1 MYNILQLFAIFIV
14 LNEKKCDI
22 SLKKIKQSL
31 KFVFYYLGGYILMK
45 ATFISREK
53 NDVKFTM
60 EFTAEEFENAQ
71 IKAYQKA
78 KDQFQI
84 DGFRKGKAPR
94 SIIEKHYGEGVF
106 FEDAIDELFREHY
119 GKTLSELN
127 LEVIDSPAAEF
138 SKIAKGEGFTITIT
152 VPCFPIV
159 EVKDYKGVEIE
170 KVEQEVKDEDVDNEI
185 KALQKRNARM
195 ILVER
200 PAKEGDTVLFDYSGF
215 VGEEQF
221 EGGTAERQELRLG
234 SGMFI
239 PGFEEQLVG
248 TTPGEKKDVVV
259 TFPEEYHAENLAG
272 KEAVFHCLI
281 HEIKEEQLPEL
292 DDEFAKDV
300 SEYDTL
306 EELKQANRE
315 RLESYAKA
323 GSANQMK
330 DAALAKVVE
339 ANEVE
344 VPRQMVED
352 EMDRMA
358 SELDQQLR
366 YQGMSLSQYLEFTG
380 KEMAAFRDELRPDAE
395 RQVKTRILLTGIADA
410 EKLQVSEEELEEEL
424 KVMAVQYQMTS
435 EKVRELIG
443 EENMN
448 FLKKDLQVRKAIDFI
463 FDNAVVK

>member
-1 MYNILQLFAIFIV
+1 
-14 LNEKKCDI
+14 
-22 SLKKIKQSL
+22 
-31 KFVFYYLGGYILMK
+31 MK

-71 IKAYQKA
+71 IKVYQQA

-119 GKTLSELN
+119 GKALGELE

-138 SKIAKGEGFTITIT
+138 SKIAKGEGFTATIT
-152 VPCFPIV
+152 VACFPVV
-159 EVKDYKGVEIE
+159 EVKDYKGVEID
-170 KVEQEVKDEDVDNEI
+170 KIEQEVKDEDVDNEI
-185 KALQKRNARM
+185 KALQKRNARV

-200 PAKEGDTVLFDYSGF
+200 PAQEGDTVLLDYSGF
-215 VGEEQF
+215 VGDEQF
-221 EGGTAERQELRLG
+221 EGGTAERQELKLG

-248 TTPGEKKDVVV
+248 ATPGEKRDVVV
-259 TFPEEYHAENLAG
+259 TFPEEYHAEDLAG
-272 KEAVFHCLI
+272 KEAVFHCLV

-306 EELKQANRE
+306 EELKKANRE
-315 RLESYAKA
+315 RLEAYAKA
-323 GSANQMK
+323 GSQSQMK
-330 DAALAKVVE
+330 DAALGKVVE

-344 VPRQMVED
+344 IPRTMVED
-352 EMDRMA
+352 EMDRMCQ
-358 SELDQQLR
+358 ELDQQLR
-366 YQGMSLSQYLEFTG
+366 YQGMSLQQYLQFTG
-380 KEMAAFRDELRPDAE
+380 KDMAAFRDELRPDAE
-395 RQVKTRILLTGIADA
+395 RQVKTRIVLMGIVDA
-410 EKLQVSEEELEEEL
+410 EKIEVSEDEMEEEL
-424 KVMAVQYQMTS
+424 KLMAAQYNMTADKIK
-435 EKVRELIG
+435 EMIG
-443 EENMN
+443 VENLT
-448 FLKKDLQVRKAIDFI
+448 FLKKDIQVKKAIDFI
-463 FDNAVVK
+463 FDNAVIK

>member
-1 MYNILQLFAIFIV
+1 
-14 LNEKKCDI
+14 
-22 SLKKIKQSL
+22 
-31 KFVFYYLGGYILMK
+31 MK

-71 IKAYQKA
+71 IKVYQQA

-119 GKTLSELN
+119 GKALGELE

-138 SKIAKGEGFTITIT
+138 SKIAKGEGFTATIT
-152 VPCFPIV
+152 VACFPVV
-159 EVKDYKGVEIE
+159 EVKDYKGVEID
-170 KVEQEVKDEDVDNEI
+170 KIEQEVKDEDVDNEI
-185 KALQKRNARM
+185 KALQKRNARV

-200 PAKEGDTVLFDYSGF
+200 PAQEGDTVLLDYSGF
-215 VGEEQF
+215 VGDEQF
-221 EGGTAERQELRLG
+221 EGGTAERQELKLG

-248 TTPGEKKDVVV
+248 ATPGEKRDVVV
-259 TFPEEYHAENLAG
+259 TFPEEYHAEDLAG
-272 KEAVFHCLI
+272 KEAVFHCLV

-306 EELKQANRE
+306 EELKKANRE
-315 RLESYAKA
+315 RLEAYAKA
-323 GSANQMK
+323 GSQSQMK
-330 DAALAKVVE
+330 DAALGKVVE

-344 VPRQMVED
+344 VPRTMVED
-352 EMDRMA
+352 EMDRMCQ
-358 SELDQQLR
+358 ELDQQLR
-366 YQGMSLSQYLEFTG
+366 YQGMSLQQYLQFTG
-380 KEMAAFRDELRPDAE
+380 KDMAAFRDELRPDAE
-395 RQVKTRILLTGIADA
+395 RQVKTRIVLMGIVDA
-410 EKLQVSEEELEEEL
+410 EKIEVSEDEMEEEL
-424 KVMAVQYQMTS
+424 KLMAAQYNMTADKIK
-435 EKVRELIG
+435 EMIG
-443 EENMN
+443 VENLT
-448 FLKKDLQVRKAIDFI
+448 FLKKDIQVKKAIDFI
-463 FDNAVVK
+463 FDNAVIK